1 MQENT
6 SVADNFFNV
15 SVGSFEGPIDL
26 LLHLVKKN
34 ELEITRLSLATVC
47 EQYLSCLTEMRVS
60 LDLEMA
66 GDYLVIAATLL
77 SIKSS
82 ILLNKPVEF
91 IEDSEGNLVDPHEEL
106 LRRLKEAQVYKDSA
120 VELGSY
126 EYLHIDVFP
135 PKATLRE
142 VRSMDMGLQSHEAYL
157 LSKAFWKM
165 LKQLNDQKVYE
176 VILESVSILER
187 MNSVMDRL
195 NLNGGQLSFMQL
207 AKDLKSKGQL
217 IGTFLALLEL
227 CKRQAISVMQSQ
239 DSEEIYVALAGVGI
253 ADLQPSEFDQ
263 EAESKKAV

>member
-6 SVADNFFNV
+6 SVTDNFFNV
-15 SVGSFEGPIDL
+15 SVGGFEGPIDL

-34 ELEITRLSLATVC
+34 ELEVTKLSLATVC
-47 EQYLSCLTEMRVS
+47 EQYLACLSQMRVS

-91 IEDSEGNLVDPHEEL
+91 VEDSEGNLIDPHEEL

-120 VELGSY
+120 LELGSY

-142 VRSMDMGLQSHEAYL
+142 VRSVDMGLQPHEAYL

-165 LKQLNDQKVYE
+165 LKQLDDRKVYQ
-176 VILESVSILER
+176 VVLESVSILDR
-187 MNSVMDRL
+187 MNNVMDRL
-195 NLNGGQLSFMQL
+195 NISNGQLNFL
-207 AKDLKSKGQL
+207 ELTRDVKSKGQL

-239 DSEEIYVALAGVGI
+239 DSEEIYVALAGIGLT
-253 ADLQPSEFDQ
+253 DLQPSEFDQ
-263 EAESKKAV
+263 EVEAKKAV